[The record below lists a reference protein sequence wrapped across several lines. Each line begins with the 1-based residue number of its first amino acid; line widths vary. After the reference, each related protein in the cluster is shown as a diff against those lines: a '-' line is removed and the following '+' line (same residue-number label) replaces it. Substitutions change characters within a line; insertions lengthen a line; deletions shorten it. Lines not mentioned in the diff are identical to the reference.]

1 MESLAAGVVV
11 NQIQVDPDTEQQA
24 KVALQRMLEL
34 PGKSHK
40 D

>member
-1 MESLAAGVVV
+1 
-11 NQIQVDPDTEQQA
+11 VDPDTEQQA
-24 KVALQRMLEL
+24 LVALRRMLEL